1 MESVCTGWQDVC
13 LGKVLG
19 VRREMISMALHPTLL
34 LPPPP
39 LGSKRPK
46 EILQLPESRVSK
58 SQASKYSETHQGKYT
73 SSRGP
78 GPRGITEGQGEAELW
93 FFNDSEKIQEGW
105 AEPGR

>member
-34 LPPPP
+34 LPLPP
-39 LGSKRPK
+39 LCSKRPK

>member
-39 LGSKRPK
+39 LCSKRPK

-105 AEPGR
+105 AEQGR